1 MLQNFNGLSSCAHR
15 KATYFCAS
23 LARQV
28 AVLHGQVLIFLPF
41 HLHLSQI
48 PSAMRHEEK
57 SKKDGRYADERSYY
71 PNKSSHKK
79 KKLKPV
85 EKIKYRP
92 KGYVDEEEE

>member
-1 MLQNFNGLSSCAHR
+1 MPQNFNGLNSCAR
-15 KATYFCAS
+15 GEVPYFCAC
-23 LARQV
+23 LARQI
-28 AVLHGQVLIFLPF
+28 AVLHGQALIFLPF

-57 SKKDGRYADERSYY
+57 SKKDGRYADERSYHL
-71 PNKSSHKK
+71 NKSSHKK

-85 EKIKYRP
+85 EKIKYRL